1 MNLPDLPERI
11 LNLAQR
17 RIVRKLFYLL
27 HMHRWRVPARTAPCR
42 EPSIRSNL
50 LAVLCAFDS
59 VAEALKIVGRSVGE
73 LEEFR
78 EQVLDAVE
86 LDAEPAGLEV
96 DVRGQGGDLV
106 AGLGAQGDFHG
117 GGLEVFANAFELGHQ
132 PPTPALLMAERLAVS
147 QGFELLDQLLAV
159 DEESSAGLV
168 AAEAVEQLDGLPAF
182 EAEEFFDH
190 GTVEDGDREPAEFLD
205 DAGKVKQPKGLR
217 RQGAF
222 LTSYTLPHSCAD

>member
-1 MNLPDLPERI
+1 M
-11 LNLAQR
+11 
-17 RIVRKLFYLL
+17 
-27 HMHRWRVPARTAPCR
+27 
-42 EPSIRSNL
+42 
-50 LAVLCAFDS
+50 
-59 VAEALKIVGRSVGE
+59 GE

-78 EQVLDAVE
+78 AQVLDAVE

-132 PPTPALLMAERLAVS
+132 PPTPALLIAERLAVS
-147 QGFELLDQLLAV
+147 HGFELLDQLLAV

-168 AAEAVEQLDGLPAF
+168 AAEAVQQLDGLAAF

-190 GTVEDGDREPAEFLD
+190 CAVEDGEREQAEFLD
-205 DAGKVKQPKGLR
+205 DAGNMKQPMGLWG
-217 RQGAF
+217 QGGLSLLATRYHTVVRNGGF
-222 LTSYTLPHSCAD
+222 PGCKIPYDNASYRMGKAVSKATVLPQATPTRERVWSGPQE